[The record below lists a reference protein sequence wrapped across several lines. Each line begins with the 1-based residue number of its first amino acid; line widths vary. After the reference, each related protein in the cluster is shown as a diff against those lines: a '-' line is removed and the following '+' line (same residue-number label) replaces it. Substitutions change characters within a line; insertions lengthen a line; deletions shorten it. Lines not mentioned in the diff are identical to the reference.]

1 MIKKSNINE
10 FILPGFLANINI
22 DAKIFPSSKY
32 IVIDSSLIDQKSIC
46 PICYN
51 LVKKIY
57 QMKTCN
63 HIFCNFRI
71 TNGLKLIISAQFAAL
86 TLNILNKNRISNF
99 AYFTF
104 I

>member
-10 FILPGFLANINI
+10 FILPGFLENINI

-32 IVIDSSLIDQKSIC
+32 IVIDSSLNDQKSIC

-63 HIFCNFRI
+63 HIFCNFCI
-71 TNGLKLIISAQFAAL
+71 
-86 TLNILNKNRISNF
+86 NKWSKISNKCPICRTNF
-99 AYFTF
+99 KY
-104 I
+104 IKQK